1 MTIKTRF
8 DIGDE
13 VRPGITIHRIIVR
26 YDSQY
31 SEHSDIHYVLS
42 DGFYKSEKEVMDEI
56 IGQD

>member
-1 MTIKTRF
+1 MTITTKF
-8 DIGDE
+8 NVGDK
-13 VRPGITIHRIIVR
+13 VAGGKTIHRIVVR